1 MDVYVNDKL
10 LSIEIEDE
18 KTAFDIV
25 NGITD
30 FFAKEKIPQFVT
42 KILIDGNE
50 YSFADDE
57 SLKAIEIEKIEKIEF
72 EFKDI
77 IGVSKL
83 SIEQILLYIDLLK
96 QYVTENK
103 WNDFFSN
110 IEDSL
115 DWIES
120 GMNQIMEIFS
130 LKPEILSL
138 KTLLSE
144 ELVDLKKKVSSLS
157 EDNFPLGT
165 DVIQDI
171 VILCEKL
178 GIVISKVFQMLDLG
192 FTGNAQESI
201 ILRITDILP
210 LYEELIP
217 VLPEVSTLLQKA
229 CDKDAMEIIQ
239 KLTTLIDGSI
249 SIFLASKNLEL
260 DIFNNLEV
268 NGMSFDSFF
277 DSLTEHLHELV
288 SAIENKDSVMIGD
301 LVEYEFLPNIEEM
314 KELLAE
320 LKNRLLNSIS

>member
-10 LSIEIEDE
+10 LSIEIENE

-57 SLKAIEIEKIEKIEF
+57 SLKAIEIEKIGKIEF

-249 SIFLASKNLEL
+249 SIFLTSKNLEL

>member
-1 MDVYVNDKL
+1 
-10 LSIEIEDE
+10 
-18 KTAFDIV
+18 
-25 NGITD
+25 
-30 FFAKEKIPQFVT
+30 
-42 KILIDGNE
+42 
-50 YSFADDE
+50 
-57 SLKAIEIEKIEKIEF
+57 
-72 EFKDI
+72 
-77 IGVSKL
+77 
-83 SIEQILLYIDLLK
+83 
-96 QYVTENK
+96 
-103 WNDFFSN
+103 
-110 IEDSL
+110 
-115 DWIES
+115 
-120 GMNQIMEIFS
+120 
-130 LKPEILSL
+130 L

>member
-57 SLKAIEIEKIEKIEF
+57 SLKAIEIEKIGKIEF

-138 KTLLSE
+138 KTLLSD

-320 LKNRLLNSIS
+320 LKNRLLNLIS

>member
-57 SLKAIEIEKIEKIEF
+57 SLKAIEIEKIGKIEF

>member
-57 SLKAIEIEKIEKIEF
+57 SLKAIEIEKIGKIEF

-277 DSLTEHLHELV
+277 DVALYYVVVYKWSKCVHK
-288 SAIENKDSVMIGD
+288 KDCKHHTLWVTR
-301 LVEYEFLPNIEEM
+301 VEQTDNYS
-314 KELLAE
+314 KCTY
-320 LKNRLLNSIS
+320 

>member
-210 LYEELIP
+210 LYDELIP

-260 DIFNNLEV
+260 DIFSNLEV

>member
-57 SLKAIEIEKIEKIEF
+57 SLKAIEIEKIGKIEF

-260 DIFNNLEV
+260 DIFSNLEV

-277 DSLTEHLHELV
+277 DSL
-288 SAIENKDSVMIGD
+288 
-301 LVEYEFLPNIEEM
+301 
-314 KELLAE
+314 
-320 LKNRLLNSIS
+320 

>member
-57 SLKAIEIEKIEKIEF
+57 SLKAIEIEKIGKIEF

-301 LVEYEFLPNIEEM
+301 LVEYEFLPNI
-314 KELLAE
+314 
-320 LKNRLLNSIS
+320 